1 MSDEQ
6 SDALNQIIDK
16 RLLRGEFEP
25 KADNSVYELIKQMSR
40 LLDHPLEESL
50 EVCRRDFE
58 TVFMD
63 MIDQDVKEGQ
73 SHIITRIVSTFTNCV
88 EILHEHKSIS
98 ELSWTESG
106 SRQKRYISVLARV
119 IEKYSDTRFIS
130 RFEARIQSMVT
141 KRNDVSYFPMKTYCD
156 VLLETEDLCQEFW
169 KSSTIRTAQT
179 GESYS
184 SSYFSGNL
192 DNSSTS
198 EQQVQ
203 SNSNDKNVENEQRPC
218 RPCEVLDNKTLYHK
232 MTDCHH
238 VKREMKD
245 KSKNEF
251 EKWLK
256 PLCAFKYLVM
266 FMKRKYKSAESS
278 NAEASNNQ
286 NKKKKPE
293 LCIDF
298 QNGSCEKE
306 ESDCKYFHTKVCP
319 YFKHFGNCKF
329 GDKCLNTH
337 EISKSEPE
345 SSSSITPAVDQT
357 PNSTAGV
364 VTDEKPSKNSSK
376 TTSGNIWQAHSD
388 NEFEFN
394 FDSTA
399 AAEMFCEEH
408 DETSCK
414 HQYSYNIQTETKTNK
429 LIYPTTTTKVASIK
443 PKHNSE
449 KLEIAT
455 SQTKQIFDR
464 EIFMEPFLI
473 TQLLQTTKNCDVEYD
488 EKCWV
493 NNKYPIQ
500 FISSGKSDAETTLV
514 KNCKAW
520 SNKSGIKSGNRTN
533 KQRPIKIQKIHT

>member
-1 MSDEQ
+1 MISKNNLMIEWKQTKRKIWKGTEFTLGFNLFYAILTYRQTTARNKNARMTDVSDIANYLETYTHCCYSILSDEQ
-6 SDALNQIIDK
+6 SDALNQIIDR

-63 MIDQDVKEGQ
+63 MIDQDIKDGQ
-73 SHIITRIVSTFTNCV
+73 THLITRIVSTFTNCV
-88 EILHEHKSIS
+88 EILHEHKSMS
-98 ELSWTESG
+98 ELTWTESG

-203 SNSNDKNVENEQRPC
+203 SNSNHRNVENEQRPC

-238 VKREMKD
+238 VKREMKE

-251 EKWLK
+251 EQK
-256 PLCAFKYLVM
+256 
-266 FMKRKYKSAESS
+266 KRVKFVI
-278 NAEASNNQ
+278 
-286 NKKKKPE
+286 NK
-293 LCIDF
+293 
-298 QNGSCEKE
+298 
-306 ESDCKYFHTKVCP
+306 
-319 YFKHFGNCKF
+319 
-329 GDKCLNTH
+329 
-337 EISKSEPE
+337 
-345 SSSSITPAVDQT
+345 
-357 PNSTAGV
+357 
-364 VTDEKPSKNSSK
+364 
-376 TTSGNIWQAHSD
+376 
-388 NEFEFN
+388 
-394 FDSTA
+394 
-399 AAEMFCEEH
+399 
-408 DETSCK
+408 
-414 HQYSYNIQTETKTNK
+414 
-429 LIYPTTTTKVASIK
+429 
-443 PKHNSE
+443 E
-449 KLEIAT
+449 KLYG
-455 SQTKQIFDR
+455 
-464 EIFMEPFLI
+464 
-473 TQLLQTTKNCDVEYD
+473 LLLL
-488 EKCWV
+488 
-493 NNKYPIQ
+493 
-500 FISSGKSDAETTLV
+500 F
-514 KNCKAW
+514 
-520 SNKSGIKSGNRTN
+520 
-533 KQRPIKIQKIHT
+533 